1 VLSETMSPENQKAVA
16 DLAANKQRAANA
28 LERLRKPNPKATAEL
43 PAYNPEPLERVTE
56 DPMDPLPKI
65 NPDSDSEVFEL
76 DEEEATSDA
85 SSKSD

>member
-1 VLSETMSPENQKAVA
+1 
-16 DLAANKQRAANA
+16 
-28 LERLRKPNPKATAEL
+28 L
-43 PAYNPEPLERVTE
+43 PAYKPEPLERVTE

-65 NPDSDSEVFEL
+65 DPDSNSEVFEIL